1 MSVKKRGLGRGLD
14 AVFGTPSPAPA
25 VAVAT
30 PTVGDMVHTIS
41 VALIKPNPYQPRQ
54 HFRQEKLEELSASI
68 AEKGIL
74 QPLTIRKRDGEYEI
88 VAGERR
94 WRAAQK
100 AGLLEVPAILRDYSD
115 QDMLELALV
124 ENLQRDELN
133 AIEEAVAYRQLID
146 QFGLTQEQVAERVG
160 RSRVSVANTL
170 RLLKLPKPIVTWID
184 EDRLSVGHAKALL
197 ALENE
202 AAMVALGREIMG
214 NTLSV
219 RETERR
225 VRKILKG
232 PDPKL
237 PVPAPQI
244 DIQTEEMEEKLRL
257 QLGLQV
263 KILPRSNASG
273 KVEVYYSSLDE
284 FQRLFEHMGI
294 SLEQEL

>member
-14 AVFGTPSPAPA
+14 AVFGAAAPAPSPPVQVPA
-25 VAVAT
+25 V
-30 PTVGDMVHTIS
+30 GDHVHSIS

-54 HFRQEKLEELSASI
+54 HFRPEKLEELAASI

-100 AGLLEVPAILRDYSD
+100 AGLHVVPAILRDYSD

-133 AIEEAVAYRQLID
+133 PIEEAVAYRQLID

-170 RLLKLPKPIVTWID
+170 RLLKLPQAIITWID
-184 EDRLSVGHAKALL
+184 EDRITVGHAKALL

-202 AAMVALGREIMG
+202 GAMVALAREIMG

-225 VRKILKG
+225 VRKIIKG

-263 KILPRSNASG
+263 KIIPRSNATG

-284 FQRLFEHMGI
+284 FQRFFEQMGI
-294 SLEQEL
+294 LLEQDL